1 MSQTPGMVRA
11 AVILIFLVLLL
22 ALPSVALPFIFMAT
36 IGGGLCLQH
45 GNCVHLRTTGVIHNQ
60 LMRCCVAAWRD
71 DGLLHFPH
79 PQFPG

>member
-36 IGGGLCLQH
+36 IGAAYAYNMGIAYIFGQRVSYITNSCAAALQ
-45 GNCVHLRTTGVIHNQ
+45 LGVTMDYCISSST
-60 LMRCCVAAWRD
+60 VS
-71 DGLLHFPH
+71 G
-79 PQFPG
+79 